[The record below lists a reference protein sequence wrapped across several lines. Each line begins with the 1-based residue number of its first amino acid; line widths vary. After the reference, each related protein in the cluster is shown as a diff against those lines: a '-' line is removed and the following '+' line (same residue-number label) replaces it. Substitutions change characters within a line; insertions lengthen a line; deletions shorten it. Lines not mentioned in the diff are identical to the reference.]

1 LALIVIGIV
10 VSPFSSLC
18 LKMFFLAAFI
28 GMVVHPSFVCRA
40 PIVILAFEL
49 LVLGVIS
56 RGYMVLPFP
65 FTRISPFAV
74 VLTLSFIAALACTF
88 LLVLFGLSGGF

>member
-1 LALIVIGIV
+1 
-10 VSPFSSLC
+10 
-18 LKMFFLAAFI
+18 
-28 GMVVHPSFVCRA
+28 
-40 PIVILAFEL
+40 
-49 LVLGVIS
+49 
-56 RGYMVLPFP
+56 MVLPFP